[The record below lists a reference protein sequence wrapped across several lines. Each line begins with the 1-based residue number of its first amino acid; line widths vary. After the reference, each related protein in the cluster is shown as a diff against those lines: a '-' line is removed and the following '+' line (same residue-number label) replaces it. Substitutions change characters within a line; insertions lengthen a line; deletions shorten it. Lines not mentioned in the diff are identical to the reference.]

1 MVDIGHRADG
11 RSRMRAVLGLA
22 EEFGGLP
29 AFWIVLECAGLR
41 AAIAATLV
49 VVVADGAR
57 RLIRRRPMTRI
68 WMLSSALALA
78 GGAIDLRAA
87 TPFMIRYE
95 AVGTNLLT
103 GLVFLIG
110 TFGTRPLVQEVAEGW
125 HGAPF
130 DPGQPGLRAF
140 FRAFTLVWA
149 GYFVLKAGVY
159 LWLATELPLER
170 ALALRS
176 VIGTASLVAMILLS
190 RRGPALFRLAR
201 RQRRFLAL
209 A

>member
-1 MVDIGHRADG
+1 MADTGRETHG
-11 RSRMRAVLGLA
+11 RSRVRAVLGLA
-22 EEFGGLP
+22 EEFGGLL
-29 AFWIVLECAGLR
+29 AFWIVLDCAGLR

-49 VVVADGAR
+49 VVAADAAR
-57 RLIRRRPMTRI
+57 RLIRRRPMTRV

-103 GLVFLIG
+103 GLAFVIG
-110 TFGTRPLVQEVAEGW
+110 AFGARPLVQEVAESW
-125 HGAPF
+125 RGAPF

-159 LWLATELPLER
+159 LWLAAELPLER

-201 RQRRFLAL
+201 RHGRFTVLA
-209 A
+209 

>member
-1 MVDIGHRADG
+1 MADVGRKAEGRNLVRA
-11 RSRMRAVLGLA
+11 ALGLA
-22 EEFGGLP
+22 EELGGLL

-68 WMLSSALALA
+68 WMLSSTLALA

-103 GLVFLIG
+103 GLAFLIG
-110 TFGTRPLVQEVAEGW
+110 TFGARPLVQEVAEGW
-125 HGAPF
+125 RGAAF
-130 DPGQPGLRAF
+130 DPGQSGLRAF

-159 LWLATELPLER
+159 LWLATELPLDR

-176 VIGTASLVAMILLS
+176 VIGTASLVMMILLS

-201 RQRRFLAL
+201 RQGRFLAL